1 MVRVPIVELS
11 SAAFDEIRDKLMYSG
26 LNWKIDEAVPNE
38 LWFEEVI
45 FVRSVSSTAA
55 QEAAIREEERKL
67 KEKRNAL

>member
-11 SAAFDEIRDKLMYSG
+11 SVAFDEIRDKSMYSG

>member
-11 SAAFDEIRDKLMYSG
+11 STAFDEIRDKLMYSG